1 MRLLN
6 KLLMMMIE
14 TISNLTL
21 SEPFP
26 DIPNLWTCP
35 KTGIQIPKNPLKNI
49 QWRMEL
55 LKRAEK
61 DTGFQAEL
69 YTMCSQSLLLWI
81 NSMVWTYR
89 LFKIASDGTMRQ
101 CTSQEAHVPFVTWAI
116 QDKHLLE
123 IEKAIDEGYDLLTD
137 KSRDLGAT
145 WGHLVAIYHRWLF
158 EKDRSF
164 LLLSRKED
172 CVDSAGK
179 KGLNN
184 PADPGTLFGKI
195 DYISMWLPDWM
206 LPIHTRTTM
215 HLVNLNNRSR
225 IDGESANATAGSSD
239 RRTAILLDEMA
250 KMAEGEAIKRSTRDV
265 TACRLANSTPNGAG
279 TAFSIWRLSGDVKV
293 FILDWSDHPEK
304 GLGRHFVTDETTGIR
319 KIRSPWYDRES
330 KLRTPKEMAIEID
343 RDHIGSGETF
353 FELAIIAK
361 HKKLFASNPPVLAGF
376 HVVFKRD
383 IATKQMPSIIHRNLI
398 ETIDARRMLD
408 GPWTFFMHLVNGRP
422 DQTLDYVFGIDIGK
436 GMGASNSI
444 ISVACVQTRRKVAEW
459 ASANFAP
466 HDFAL
471 IAAASGIW
479 FGGSQRGHRA
489 FEIWEAN
496 GDPGIYF
503 GKMLV
508 KELQYPNIYRD
519 RHAVGA
525 IRIKKPRQYGWHSS
539 TDKKAELLGEYRRV
553 LAHGTFINPSLKA
566 LNEAETY
573 VYFAGGQIGPASLQE
588 ESASARKTHGD
599 RVIADAL
606 AYKGIQESFIQTKRV
621 LEAPKNSFGGRLRA
635 WERQRKEVKLQRTWD
650 FRRVTA

>member
-1 MRLLN
+1 
-6 KLLMMMIE
+6 MIE
-14 TISNLTL
+14 TQTNLTL

-26 DIPNLWTCP
+26 DIPDLWKCP
-35 KTGIQIPKNPLKNI
+35 ITGLRIPKKPVENI

-55 LKRAEK
+55 LKRLEK
-61 DTGFQAEL
+61 DTRFQAEL
-69 YTMCSQSLLLWI
+69 YTAASQSLLFWI
-81 NSMVWTYR
+81 NTFVWTYR
-89 LFKIASDGTMRQ
+89 LFKTVPDGTVRQ

-116 QDKHLLE
+116 QDEHILE
-123 IEKAIDEGYDLLTD
+123 IEKAINSGYDLLTD
-137 KSRDLGAT
+137 KSRDQGAT
-145 WGHLVAIYHRWLF
+145 WGHLVAIYHKWLF

-179 KGLNN
+179 KGLAN
-184 PADPGTLFGKI
+184 PADPGTLFGKL

-215 HLVNLNNRSR
+215 HLTNLNNRSR

-279 TAFSIWRLSGDVKV
+279 TAFSMWRLSGDVKV
-293 FILDWSDHPEK
+293 FIMHWSDHPEK
-304 GLGRHFVTDETTGIR
+304 GIGRHYVTDESTGTT
-319 KIRSPWYDRES
+319 KIRSPWYDKEC
-330 KLRTPKEMAIEID
+330 KLRTPKEVAIELD
-343 RDHIGSGETF
+343 MDHIGSGETF
-353 FELAIIAK
+353 FELATIAK
-361 HKKLFASNPPVLAGF
+361 HKKLFASKSPILAGF
-376 HVVFKRD
+376 HVAFKQD
-383 IATKQMPSIIHRNLI
+383 IATKQMPSIIHRNQI
-398 ETIDARRMLD
+398 ETIDTRRMLN

-436 GMGASNSI
+436 GMGASNSV

-466 HDFAL
+466 HDFAM

-479 FGGSQRGHRA
+479 FGGSQRGHRP
-489 FEIWEAN
+489 FIVWEAN

-508 KELQYPNIYRD
+508 RELQYPNIYRD
-519 RHAVGA
+519 RHAIDK
-525 IRIKKPRQYGWHSS
+525 IRVKKASQYGWHSS
-539 TDKKAELLGEYRRV
+539 TDKKAELLGEYRRA
-553 LAHGTFINPSLKA
+553 LAHGVFVNPSIKA

-573 VYFAGGQIGPASLQE
+573 VYFSGGQIGPACLQQE
-588 ESASARKTHGD
+588 NASARKTHGD

-606 AYKGIQESFIQTKRV
+606 CLMGMNQFHIRTQRV
-621 LEAPKNSFGGRLRA
+621 LEAPKNSFGGRFRA
-635 WERQRKEVKLQRTWD
+635 WQRRQKAVKEGKTWD
-650 FRRVTA
+650 FRGISA

>member
-1 MRLLN
+1 
-6 KLLMMMIE
+6 MIE
-14 TISNLTL
+14 AKSNLTL

-26 DIPNLWTCP
+26 DIPDLWVCP
-35 KTGIQIPKNPLKNI
+35 KTGLKVPKNPLKNI

-81 NSMVWTYR
+81 NSMVWTFR
-89 LFKIASDGTMRQ
+89 LNIIGPDGVRRQ
-101 CTSQEAHVPFVTWAI
+101 IKPENAHVPFVTWAI
-116 QDKHLLE
+116 QDEHLTE

-137 KSRDLGAT
+137 KSRDMGAT
-145 WGHLVAIYHRWLF
+145 WDHLAVIYHKWLF
-158 EKDRSF
+158 EIDRSF
-164 LLLSRKED
+164 LLLSRKEIS
-172 CVDSAGK
+172 VDSAGK
-179 KGLNN
+179 KGIAN
-184 PADPGTLFGKI
+184 PADPGTLFGKV
-195 DYISMWLPDWM
+195 DYISVWLPDWM
-206 LPIHTRTTM
+206 LPIHTRTTL

-225 IDGESANATAGSSD
+225 IDGESANANAGSSD

-250 KMAEGEAIKRSTRDV
+250 KMDEGEAIKRSTRDV
-265 TACRLANSTPNGAG
+265 SACRLANSTPNGAG
-279 TAFSIWRLSGDVKV
+279 TAFSLWRLSGSIKV
-293 FILDWSDHPEK
+293 FVLDWSDHPEK
-304 GLGRHFVTDETTGIR
+304 GKGRHFVTDSTTGTR
-319 KIRSPWYDRES
+319 KIRSLWYDIET
-330 KLRTPKEMAIEID
+330 KLRTPKEMAIDVD

-353 FELAIIAK
+353 FELATIAK

-376 HVVFKRD
+376 HVAFKRD

-398 ETIDARRMLD
+398 ETIDTRRMLN
-408 GPWTFFMHLVNGRP
+408 GPWTFFMYLVNGRP

-489 FEIWEAN
+489 FQIWEAN

-508 KELQYPNIYRD
+508 RELQYPSYYLD
-519 RHAVGA
+519 RHAVNKIGT
-525 IRIKKPRQYGWHSS
+525 IKPRKYGWHSS
-539 TDKKAELLGEYRRV
+539 PDKKDDLLSEYRRA
-553 LAHGTFINPSLKA
+553 LDHGTFINPSVKA

-573 VYFAGGQIGPASLQE
+573 VYFGERQIGPAYMQE
-588 ESASARKTHGD
+588 ESASAKKTHGD

-606 AYKGIQESFIQTKRV
+606 ALKGLNESCIRTNRA
-621 LEAPKNSFGGRLRA
+621 LEAPRNSFGGRYEKWRR
-635 WERQRKEVKLQRTWD
+635 ERKEVKLKRTWD
-650 FRRVTA
+650 FRSVI